1 VDLKLRSLTRKNQR
15 KKEQKNQWDMGI
27 KKLSPKQ
34 LKIAKLAK
42 PFNKITGEDFK
53 KLRSMKKIKRI

>member
-1 VDLKLRSLTRKNQR
+1 
-15 KKEQKNQWDMGI
+15 MGI